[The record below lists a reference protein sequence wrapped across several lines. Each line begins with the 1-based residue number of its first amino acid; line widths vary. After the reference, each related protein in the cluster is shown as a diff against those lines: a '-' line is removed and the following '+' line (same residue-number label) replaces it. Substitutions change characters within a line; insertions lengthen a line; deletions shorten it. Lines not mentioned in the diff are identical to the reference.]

1 VCAIADSA
9 EVIMTAPINV
19 ASIVIPSAHRTM
31 TGVKPEKMRRVFEL
45 QARLLL
51 DYVRKGQADHAEIVD
66 QLQAMAEEHGFV
78 SHLGQG
84 TIQAIMAEAMEAP
97 SVDDDPKPA
106 PPGVAAP
113 RIVLTLPEF
122 LATLKPPD
130 YLVDGL
136 FQRGYFY
143 SLTALTGAGKT
154 AVALLLS
161 VAVADP
167 ERRWK
172 FGGHEVE
179 HGRVVYITRENPD
192 DVKGRLIGMASKL
205 EFEPEELARS
215 FLVVQDAANLEK
227 EMERIRREIEVFGD
241 VALIIVDTSAAFF
254 MGDAENDSTQMLN
267 HARTQRRLTDLPGR
281 PCVISLNHPIKG
293 AASPEQLKPRG
304 GGAYLNETDGN
315 FTLWAHDDKL
325 SDLSWTGKLRG
336 PDFEKVTFRMVTITT
351 TKFVDTKGRMMPTV
365 MASAVSDEDI
375 ADAEG
380 KSKLQENLLL
390 KKMCD
395 LPEASLADLA
405 VACGWMLPGKNGEPD
420 KPYKS
425 LVVRVMERLKG
436 DDLVKKK
443 GRHFVVTTE
452 GKIACNP
459 TSH

>member
-1 VCAIADSA
+1 
-9 EVIMTAPINV
+9 MTAPINV

-31 TGVKPEKMRRVFEL
+31 TGVKPENMRRVFEL

-51 DYVRKGQADHAEIVD
+51 GYVRKGQADHAEIVD

-78 SHLGQG
+78 NHLGQD

-106 PPGVAAP
+106 PPGGAAP

-227 EMERIRREIEVFGD
+227 EMERIRREIEAFGD

-336 PDFEKVTFRMVTITT
+336 PDFEKVTF
-351 TKFVDTKGRMMPTV
+351 
-365 MASAVSDEDI
+365 E
-375 ADAEG
+375 
-380 KSKLQENLLL
+380 
-390 KKMCD
+390 
-395 LPEASLADLA
+395 
-405 VACGWMLPGKNGEPD
+405 W
-420 KPYKS
+420 
-425 LVVRVMERLKG
+425 
-436 DDLVKKK
+436 
-443 GRHFVVTTE
+443 
-452 GKIACNP
+452 
-459 TSH
+459 